1 MDTSVRQLMASNG
14 AALNVIDAAKKAKR
28 GDKYLN
34 SGTLHAS
41 YCYIEENP
49 TFSDVSALFK
59 KELQVVLMRVFTS
72 LHKKTKHIGVA
83 ILYYV
88 CALP

>member
-1 MDTSVRQLMASNG
+1 MRQLMASNG

-49 TFSDVSALFK
+49 TFSDVSALYK
-59 KELQVVLMRVFTS
+59 KELQIVIVRVFTCLLIFYTGS
-72 LHKKTKHIGVA
+72 
-83 ILYYV
+83 
-88 CALP
+88 

>member
-1 MDTSVRQLMASNG
+1 MRALIASNG
-14 AALNVIDAAKKAKR
+14 AALNVIDAAKQKKR

-49 TFSDVSALFK
+49 TFSDVS
-59 KELQVVLMRVFTS
+59 VHT
-72 LHKKTKHIGVA
+72 IGV
-83 ILYYV
+83 LLCV
-88 CALP
+88 FVGFF